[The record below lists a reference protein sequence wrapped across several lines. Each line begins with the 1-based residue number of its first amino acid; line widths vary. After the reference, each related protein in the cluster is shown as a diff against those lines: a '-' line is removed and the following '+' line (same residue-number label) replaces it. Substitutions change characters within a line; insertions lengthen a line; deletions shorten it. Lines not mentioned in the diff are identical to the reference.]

1 MKKPLCAA
9 VAGPTEGA
17 KPPTSDNTTADEA
30 AAGIQPFPGLTKA
43 AVEALRYRGEDIA
56 RSITKAVVKEARA
69 KELRLELLN
78 SKRLKAFFEEH
89 PGERQRLLTIL
100 DNPSLSCW

>member
-1 MKKPLCAA
+1 M
-9 VAGPTEGA
+9 
-17 KPPTSDNTTADEA
+17 
-30 AAGIQPFPGLTKA
+30 
-43 AVEALRYRGEDIA
+43 EALRYRGEDIE

-89 PGERQRLLTIL
+89 PGELGLSAVDHHCHDDD
-100 DNPSLSCW
+100 DNNNNNCCNNNNNNNSSNKNDDHNNNGFNNNK